1 MLGSEPHCHLA
12 PGWIA
17 GSSNPTHATLSTSPP
32 PGLLLLIY
40 SGSNLRT
47 SQTLSLP
54 FAPYTGSTR
63 PCWHS
68 VLCPLRLSPD
78 FHSHCNQ
85 PSSAPGKGHLAS
97 AGDLTR
103 PQMVSQLPETI
114 HYTSMSSFLK
124 NNVNVPRP
132 YLKLSMAPF
141 CK

>member
-17 GSSNPTHATLSTSPP
+17 GSSNPTHVTLSTSPP

-47 SQTLSLP
+47 PQTLSP
-54 FAPYTGSTR
+54 IR
-63 PCWHS
+63 PIYRQHQALLAFCS
-68 VLCPLRLSPD
+68 LCPLHLSPD

-103 PQMVSQLPETI
+103 PQMASQLPETI